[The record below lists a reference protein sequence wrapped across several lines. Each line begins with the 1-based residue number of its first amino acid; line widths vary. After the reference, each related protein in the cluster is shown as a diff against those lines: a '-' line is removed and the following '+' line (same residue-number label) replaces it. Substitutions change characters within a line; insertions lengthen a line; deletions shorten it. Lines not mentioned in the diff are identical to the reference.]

1 MKTYK
6 FKGLLTK
13 NGWLESAYVQVDD
26 QGIIQEIG
34 QKRVSDFESVDA
46 YALPGFQ
53 NAHSHAFQYAMAG
66 LAERHKASAMAD
78 DFWSWREAMYQLAL
92 SMNPDQ
98 MEAIASMLYAEMLR
112 QGYTEVAE
120 FHYLHH
126 DKDGK
131 PYGNLAE
138 MGERLLAAAQ
148 KTGIKISLIPV
159 FYRYGG
165 FGKAANE
172 RQRRFLSQDLE
183 AYLKLFD
190 ESRSASRNYQHA
202 RVGYA
207 AHSMR
212 AVATSDLKML
222 CQVRQPEFPLHM
234 HIAEQKQEIK
244 ECIQTLKA
252 RPVEWIL
259 DNLNLGPNFHLV
271 HSTHMS
277 RDESR
282 ALGESGAHV
291 VLCPSTEGN
300 LGDGLFPLHSF
311 QEHGGKWSIGTDSHI
326 GLNPFEELRILDYG
340 QRIHSHNRNSFIG
353 TEAGDNGE
361 KALEMA
367 FFAGKKAMGKEVED
381 FFEVGEAL
389 DALLIDPDAPLIAS
403 SSLENLT
410 SSIVYTSD
418 ASMHKGT
425 LLNGEWK
432 VRDGKHIDHSSITK
446 DFAKAIKAL
455 GNR

>member
-1 MKTYK
+1 
-6 FKGLLTK
+6 
-13 NGWLESAYVQVDD
+13 
-26 QGIIQEIG
+26 
-34 QKRVSDFESVDA
+34 
-46 YALPGFQ
+46 
-53 NAHSHAFQYAMAG
+53 MAG
-66 LAERHKASAMAD
+66 LAERHQASSMAD

-98 MEAIASMLYAEMLR
+98 MEAVATMLYAEMLR

-120 FHYLHH
+120 FHYVHH

-131 PYGNLAE
+131 PYTKLAE

-148 KTGIKISLIPV
+148 KTGIKITLIPV

-165 FGKAANE
+165 FGQAANE
-172 RQRRFLSQDLE
+172 RQRRFLSHDLE
-183 AYLKLFD
+183 SYLRLFD
-190 ESRSASRNYQHA
+190 ESRSAVKNYA
-202 RVGYA
+202 DASVGYA

-212 AVATSDLKML
+212 AVSPSDLKML

-244 ECIQTLKA
+244 ACIQYLKS

-259 DNLNLGPNFHLV
+259 NNLNLGPNYHLV
-271 HSTHMS
+271 HSTHMN
-277 RDESR
+277 RDESS

-300 LGDGLFPLHSF
+300 LGDGLFSMRSF

-340 QRIHSHNRNSFIG
+340 QRVHTHNRNSFIG
-353 TEAGDNGE
+353 EEAGDNGA
-361 KALEMA
+361 KALEIA

-381 FFEVGEAL
+381 YFEVGEAL

-403 SSLENLT
+403 STIENLT
-410 SSIVYTSD
+410 STIVYTSD
-418 ASMHKGT
+418 PSMHKGT
-425 LLNGEWK
+425 MVNGKWK
-432 VRDGKHIDHSSITK
+432 VQEGRHLDHAAISQNFRT
-446 DFAKAIKAL
+446 AIKEL

>member
-6 FKGLLTK
+6 FKGVLTK
-13 NGWLESAYVQVDD
+13 NGWLESTFIQVDD
-26 QGIIQEIG
+26 QGIIQSIG
-34 QKRVSDFESVDA
+34 QEQSEEFESVHA
-46 YALPGFQ
+46 YALPAFQ

-66 LAERHKASAMAD
+66 LAERHEVSEVAD
-78 DFWSWREAMYQLAL
+78 NFWSWREAMYELAL

-98 MEAIASMLYAEMLR
+98 MEAVASMLFAEMLR

-120 FHYLHH
+120 FHYIHH
-126 DKDGK
+126 DKNGQ
-131 PYGNLAE
+131 PYENLVE

-148 KTGIKISLIPV
+148 KTGIKITLIPV

-165 FGKAANE
+165 FGKVANE

-190 ESRSASRNYQHA
+190 ESRSAAKSYKDA
-202 RVGYA
+202 SVGYA

-212 AVATSDLKML
+212 AVSPSDLKML

-244 ECIQTLKA
+244 ECIQFLQA
-252 RPVEWIL
+252 RPVDWIL
-259 DNLNLGPNFHLV
+259 DNLNLGSNFHLV

-277 RDESR
+277 RDESSS
-282 ALGESGAHV
+282 LGASGAYV

-300 LGDGLFPLHSF
+300 LGDGLFSLNSF

-326 GLNPFEELRILDYG
+326 GLNPFEELRILDYS
-340 QRIHSHNRNSFIG
+340 QRIHTHNRNSFIG
-353 TEAGDNGE
+353 KQTGDNGA

-367 FFAGKKAMGKEVED
+367 FFSGKKAMGKEVDD
-381 FFEVGEAL
+381 FFEVGESL
-389 DALLIDPDAPLIAS
+389 DALLIDPDSPLISS

-410 SSIVYTSD
+410 STIVYTAD

-425 LLNGEWK
+425 LVNGRWK
-432 VRDGKHIDHSSITK
+432 IKEGRHIDHSQIFSKFRDT
-446 DFAKAIKAL
+446 IKSL
-455 GNR
+455 SNR